1 MTNEPYKML
10 KYISTSY
17 DLIVDTREQI
27 NPRYEARM
35 ESFKRMGI
43 TPIRHK
49 LFAGDYSAVAH
60 TPDGDVDY
68 TRKIAIE
75 RKMDLEELVT
85 CLSRDRSRFKAELER
100 AYKCGCRLYVVTEG
114 GSYADLAAGNY
125 RNDFDAKL
133 ALATYHAFEQR
144 YNTHF
149 VFVPQG
155 AFPIFAHETLRRF
168 IMDDLVAKFKAGDI
182 MLK

>member
-17 DLIVDTREQI
+17 DLVVDTREQI
-27 NPRYEARM
+27 TPRYEARV
-35 ESFKRMGI
+35 ESFKRMGV
-43 TPIRHK
+43 TPVRKK

-60 TPDGDVDY
+60 TPSGDVDY
-68 TRKIAIE
+68 TQIIAIE
-75 RKMDLEELVT
+75 RKMDIEELLV
-85 CLSRDRSRFKAELER
+85 CLSTDRKRFEAELKR
-100 AYKCGCRLYVVTEG
+100 AHEKGCRLYIVTEG

-133 ALATYHAFEQR
+133 AIATYHTFEQR
-144 YNTHF
+144 YNCHF
-149 VFVPQG
+149 VFVPAG

-168 IMDDLVAKFKAGDI
+168 IMDDLVAKFKAGEFK
-182 MLK
+182 LS

>member
-1 MTNEPYKML
+1 MKDRDYQML
-10 KYISTSY
+10 QYISANYS
-17 DLIVDTREQI
+17 LIVDTREQI

-43 TPIRHK
+43 TPVRRK

-60 TPDGDVDY
+60 ARSGDIDF
-68 TRKIAIE
+68 TQKIAIE

-85 CLSRDRSRFKAELER
+85 CLSRDRDRFKAELER
-100 AYKCGCRLYVVTEG
+100 AHKCGCRLYVVTEG

-125 RNDFDAKL
+125 RNNLDAKL
-133 ALATYHAFEQR
+133 ALATYHAFEHR
-144 YNTHF
+144 YGCRF
-149 VFVPQG
+149 IFVPPG

-168 IMDDLVAKFKAGDI
+168 IMDDLMEKFEAGKI
-182 MLK
+182 KIS

>member
-1 MTNEPYKML
+1 MTNEEYRML
-10 KYISTSY
+10 QYISTSY

-43 TPIRHK
+43 TPVRHK

-60 TPDGDVDY
+60 TPTGDVDY
-68 TRKIAIE
+68 TEKIAIE
-75 RKMDLEELVT
+75 RKMDLEELIT
-85 CLSRDRSRFKAELER
+85 CFSRDRTRFEDELKR
-100 AYKCGCRLYVVTEG
+100 AHKCGCRLYVVTEG

-133 ALATYHAFEQR
+133 ALATYHTFEQR
-144 YNTHF
+144 YNCHF
-149 VFVPQG
+149 VFVPAG

-168 IMDDLVAKFKAGDI
+168 IMDDLVAKFKAGEFK
-182 MLK
+182 LS